1 MEASYTKSIPLAKS
15 NQPNRYDFMTRSA
28 FTLIEIMVV
37 IAIIVTVSGFVIAQ
51 IQVDD
56 TKALAFETSKMVDTI
71 EYMRS
76 LSGASNAR
84 ECPAFIGADAAK
96 IPKLESV
103 SLDISSTNSTS
114 PNLYNVSTKCDSEEK
129 SKVLITRN
137 LQSGNTFTL
146 SSTGQIVSFL
156 GLNTVN
162 AYPQEGYVEEIK
174 MLSASKKDCSCIKI
188 LATGLPLTSTSCEV
202 KEGYKCT
209 Y

>member
-1 MEASYTKSIPLAKS
+1 M
-15 NQPNRYDFMTRSA
+15 NRLDLMTRSA

-37 IAIIVTVSGFVIAQ
+37 IAIIVTVSGFVIAR

-56 TKALAFETSKMVDTI
+56 AKALTFETSKMVDTI

-76 LSGASNAR
+76 LSGAANAR
-84 ECPAFIGADAAK
+84 ECPAFTGADSAK

-103 SLDISSTNSTS
+103 SLDISSPNS
-114 PNLYNVSTKCDSEEK
+114 YNVSTKCDSEEK

-146 SSTGQIVSFL
+146 SSAGQIVSYL

-162 AYPQEGYVEEIK
+162 AYPLDGYVEEVK